1 MFQPIFSNGSME
13 MPWARLPSSSCSGT
27 HHMEKRER
35 LARSSGSSSAS
46 RATHSMYLEFTAF
59 VMNDLLPFRYTLP
72 SRRWYVL
79 ASDELSE
86 PAPVSVK
93 PSTKPGLPAM
103 TSAKHCSCCSGVP
116 YSVMS
121 LSAHRLPYT

>member
-1 MFQPIFSNGSME
+1 
-13 MPWARLPSSSCSGT
+13 
-27 HHMEKRER
+27 
-35 LARSSGSSSAS
+35 
-46 RATHSMYLEFTAF
+46 MYLGLAF
-59 VMNDLLPFRYTLP
+59 VMNDLLPVGLRLLP
-72 SRRWYVL
+72 SQRWYVL
-79 ASDELSE
+79 ASDELSL
-86 PAPVSVK
+86 PAPGSVK

>member
-1 MFQPIFSNGSME
+1 
-13 MPWARLPSSSCSGT
+13 
-27 HHMEKRER
+27 
-35 LARSSGSSSAS
+35 
-46 RATHSMYLEFTAF
+46 MYLEFTAF

-86 PAPVSVK
+86 PGARLGEAQHE
-93 PSTKPGLPAM
+93 TGLAYHDLGE
-103 TSAKHCSCCSGVP
+103 ALLLLFGVP

>member
-1 MFQPIFSNGSME
+1 
-13 MPWARLPSSSCSGT
+13 
-27 HHMEKRER
+27 
-35 LARSSGSSSAS
+35 
-46 RATHSMYLEFTAF
+46 MYLEFTAF

-86 PAPVSVK
+86 PAPGSVK
-93 PSTKPGLPAM
+93 PSTKPGLPTM

-116 YSVMS
+116 
-121 LSAHRLPYT
+121 